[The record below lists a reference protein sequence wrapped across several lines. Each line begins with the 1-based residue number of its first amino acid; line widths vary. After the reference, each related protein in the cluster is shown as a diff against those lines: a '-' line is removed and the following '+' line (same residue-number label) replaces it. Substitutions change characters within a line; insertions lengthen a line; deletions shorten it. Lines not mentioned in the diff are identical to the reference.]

1 MITPRETQSAAAVA
15 AHYDELSR
23 FYLELW
29 GEHLHHGLWSSA
41 EETPA
46 EAVRRLVTVVAA
58 EARVAAGGAVCDV
71 GCGYGATARMLADEY
86 GAEVTGLTLSKVQL
100 DHARS
105 VTAAAHGPRYL
116 LRDWMDNGLPSNAFD
131 AVIAIESSEH
141 MEDKPRFFAEAER
154 VLRPGG
160 RVVVCA
166 WLAGRAPS
174 ELAVRHLL
182 EPICRE
188 GRLPGLGSEHD
199 YRGLIAGAGLELLRF
214 QDVSAAV
221 RRTWP
226 VCAGRLAK
234 ALVTKKAYRDR
245 LFDRASPNRIFALT
259 VLRIWA
265 AYRLGAMRYGIFT
278 ATTRRQ
284 LPLLSTSAS
293 G

>member
-1 MITPRETQSAAAVA
+1 MIKPRETQSAAAVA
-15 AHYDELSR
+15 AHYDELSP

-86 GAEVTGLTLSKVQL
+86 GAEVTGLTLSKAQL
-100 DHARS
+100 DHAR
-105 VTAAAHGPRYL
+105 AATTVSHGPRYL
-116 LRDWMDNGLPSNAFD
+116 LRDWMDNRLPSDAFD

-141 MEDKPRFFAEAER
+141 MEDKARFFAEAER

-160 RVVVCA
+160 RLVVCA

-174 ELAVRHLL
+174 ALAVRHLL

-188 GRLPGLGSEHD
+188 GRLPGLGSEQD
-199 YRGLIAGAGLELLRF
+199 YCALIAGAGLELLRF
-214 QDVSAAV
+214 QDVSAEV

-234 ALVTKKAYRDR
+234 ALVTNKAYRDR
-245 LFDRASPNRIFALT
+245 LLDRASSNRIFALT
-259 VLRIWA
+259 VLRIWT
-265 AYRLGAMRYGIFT
+265 AYRVGAMRYGIFT
-278 ATTRRQ
+278 TTKPALDHAGR
-284 LPLLSTSAS
+284 TT
-293 G
+293 